1 MSPTQCVCSQEEIG
15 LLSGAVLFVGCL
27 SGTTFLWE
35 WQNDFGGF
43 LQLVLVLGLVLFSF
57 GLIKYS
63 PATPWMC
70 LRVDSCHQHS
80 VYVVTY
86 GGMVQTTICSE
97 VWPNWYTVATAFHLS
112 TYTRNR
118 NMYVY
123 GSHGTATH
131 GSHLE
136 IDAVIWSNFR
146 AYVCDAACFAANQ
159 NTSEICM
166 LTWLGKWLVFW
177 STVYVVGNFFQRH
190 RTSGIDVC
198 MTWPTQVVD

>member
-1 MSPTQCVCSQEEIG
+1 M
-15 LLSGAVLFVGCL
+15 
-27 SGTTFLWE
+27 
-35 WQNDFGGF
+35 
-43 LQLVLVLGLVLFSF
+43 VLGLVLFSF

-70 LRVDSCHQHS
+70 LCVDSCHQHS
-80 VYVVTY
+80 VYVWSH
-86 GGMVQTTICSE
+86 MVG
-97 VWPNWYTVATAFHLS
+97 WYKPPHVVRSDQIGTQSLQHSISS

-159 NTSEICM
+159 NTSEI
-166 LTWLGKWLVFW
+166 
-177 STVYVVGNFFQRH
+177 
-190 RTSGIDVC
+190 
-198 MTWPTQVVD
+198 